1 MKMFWS
7 VQWAILVLF
16 LNGMSHSHGQTRTL
30 RVLAYNIYHGEGM
43 DKKIDLPRLAK
54 VIKSTQPDLVALQEV
69 DHINRRTGMVD
80 QTAELAKLTG
90 MHGRFGRQIDFMG
103 GQYGQSVLSRFP
115 LGESTIHIL
124 PGTPVRETRIAFEV
138 VIKDP
143 AGEISF
149 VSTHL
154 HHNNNLFREQ
164 QATKLNEI
172 FEKVSR
178 PVILAGDLNA
188 NPGSKPVGIL
198 LTEWKNTTSGTDFK
212 TYPSQNPKNQIDYV
226 LVRPKDKFRVLETRV
241 IPEEMA
247 SDHRPLLA
255 VLELVP

>member
-1 MKMFWS
+1 MKIDWMAPLW
-7 VQWAILVLF
+7 ILILIGGGV
-16 LNGMSHSHGQTRTL
+16 GHAHGQNRTL

-43 DKKIDLPRLAK
+43 DKKVDLPRLAK
-54 VIKSTQPDLVALQEV
+54 VIRSTNPDLVALQEV
-69 DHINRRTGMVD
+69 DHKNRRTGMVD

-103 GQYGQSVLSRFP
+103 GQYGQAVLSRFP

-124 PGTPVRETRIAFEV
+124 PGEPVRETRIAFAV

-143 AGEISF
+143 SGEISF

-154 HHNNNLFREQ
+154 HHNNKLFREQ
-164 QATKLNEI
+164 QAAKLNEI
-172 FEKVSR
+172 FENASR

-188 NPGSKPVGIL
+188 NPDSKPLEIL
-198 LTEWKNTTSGTDFK
+198 QKGWKNATSGK
-212 TYPSQNPKNQIDYV
+212 ELRTYPSQNPKNQIDYV
-226 LVRPKDKFRVLETRV
+226 LVRPMDKFRVLETRV

-247 SDHRPLLA
+247 SDHRPILA
-255 VLELVP
+255 VLELAP